1 MPLET
6 YYEAK
11 VTPTD
16 DSDTGLRVRV
26 QVTTFI
32 ESERETIRADIEELM
47 TDYPEWTLTEHFH
60 PHNERISCRDLK
72 IWRYQNG
79 IMTSFADLEPE
90 GEV

>member
-26 QVTTFI
+26 QVTAFT
-32 ESERETIRADIEELM
+32 ESEREAIRADIEELM
-47 TDYPEWTLTEHFH
+47 VDCPEWTLVSHFH
-60 PHNERISCRDLK
+60 PHNERIPCRDLK
-72 IWRYQNG
+72 IWRYKDGNL
-79 IMTSFADLEPE
+79 TSFADLEPSE
-90 GEV
+90 